1 MFVHTITTAVSV
13 IASLAKTKSVEKKR
27 KEKEMELFGPNP
39 ALAILRST
47 ESGVVGPYLA

>member
-27 KEKEMELFGPNP
+27 KLELFGPNP
-39 ALAILRST
+39 ALAILRSI